1 MNDQP
6 VTLKDV
12 AAMAG
17 VHPATVSRALNPE
30 TRPLVSDET
39 ADRITA
45 VADSLGYR
53 PNTVARSLRTRRSNT
68 VGVLIPDLNNPL
80 FPPIVRGIE
89 DRLAADGYVALIGNT
104 DADYERERLV
114 FHLMRDRHVDGFVF
128 ATARLRSPVLDE
140 AIAAGIPVVL
150 VNRSAESYGL
160 PSVSADNELG
170 MSLAVDHLVA
180 LGHRRIAHVAG
191 PQDISTGLSRYH
203 GFVEAMKAHGLE
215 VDTELVVTARAY
227 SIDEGERCCLALLE
241 AGHRPTAIAAA
252 NDMLAVGCYAALE
265 TAGCSCPADMSV
277 VGFNDMP
284 FMDRLTPALTSVSF
298 PHYEL
303 GKEAGRLILEQIA
316 GAERSAAM
324 NYLAP
329 ELKVRGSTAPPA
341 QAASGLGAEAD

>member
-1 MNDQP
+1 
-6 VTLKDV
+6 
-12 AAMAG
+12 MAG

-39 ADRITA
+39 ADRILA

-104 DADYERERLV
+104 DADNERERLV
-114 FHLMRDRHVDGFVF
+114 FHLMQDRHVDGFVF
-128 ATARLRSPVLDE
+128 ATARRRGPVLDE
-140 AIAAGIPVVL
+140 AAAAGIPVVL
-150 VNRSAESYGL
+150 VNRSAEGYGF
-160 PSVSADNELG
+160 PSVSADNERGLA
-170 MSLAVDHLVA
+170 MAVDHLVA
-180 LGHRRIAHVAG
+180 LGHRRIGHVAG
-191 PQDISTGLSRYH
+191 PQDISTGLSRYQ
-203 GFVEAMKAHGLE
+203 GFLAAMKAHGLE
-215 VDTELVVTARAY
+215 VDPDLVVTAKAY
-227 SIDEGERCCLALLE
+227 SIDEGDRCCRALLE
-241 AGHRPTAIAAA
+241 IGDGCTAIAAA

-265 TAGCSCPADMSV
+265 SAGRACPADVSV

-284 FMDRLTPALTSVSF
+284 FMDRLTPPLTSVSF

-316 GAERSAAM
+316 GAERSAEAH
-324 NYLAP
+324 YLSP

-341 QAASGLGAEAD
+341 EVAAASASTRAIQSAP